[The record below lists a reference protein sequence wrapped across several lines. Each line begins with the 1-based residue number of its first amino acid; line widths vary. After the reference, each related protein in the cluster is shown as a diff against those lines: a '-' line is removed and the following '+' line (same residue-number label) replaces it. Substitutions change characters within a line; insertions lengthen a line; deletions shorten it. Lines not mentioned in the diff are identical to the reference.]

1 MKEEKTIKAFKGFNS
16 DLTCRGF
23 QYEVGKEYTHEG
35 KVNACVKGFHACAN
49 PFDVLKYYE
58 DFTVMRYCTVEQ
70 SGEINKEQDKI
81 ASSKIKI
88 KAEIGWA
95 GLFNAGIEYLKKN
108 IEPSKMKDGDFNDN
122 GDSAKIG
129 LSDNSAKIGLSDN
142 YAQIGS
148 SGSCAQIGSSG
159 NYAQI
164 GSSGNCAKIGSSG
177 NYAQIGSSGN
187 YAKIG
192 SSGYS
197 AQIGS
202 SGYSAQIGAS
212 GNCAKIGSSGDSAQI
227 GSSGYSAQIGASGNC
242 AKIGSSGDYAQI
254 GASGDYAKIGASGN
268 CAKIGSSGYYAQIG
282 SSGNDALIGSSG
294 HNAQIKS
301 EGKNAVVMCAG
312 NDSMACGKIGSWLTL
327 AEWKDQD
334 GEWGPVC
341 VKTERIDGE
350 RIKADTFYKLTNG
363 EFTEVE
369 NEQ

>member
-1 MKEEKTIKAFKGFNS
+1 MKEEKTIKAYKGFNS

-23 QYEVGKEYTHEG
+23 QYEVGKEYTHDGEV
-35 KVNACVKGFHACAN
+35 KACDKGFHACAN

-70 SGEINKEQDKI
+70 SGEIDKEQDKI

-212 GNCAKIGSSGDSAQI
+212 GNCAKIGSSGD
-227 GSSGYSAQIGASGNC
+227 
-242 AKIGSSGDYAQI
+242 YAQI

-282 SSGNDALIGSSG
+282 SSGDYAQIGSSG
-294 HNAQIKS
+294 HYAQIKS

-327 AEWKDQD
+327 AEWKEQD

>member
-122 GDSAKIG
+122 GD
-129 LSDNSAKIGLSDN
+129 
-142 YAQIGS
+142 
-148 SGSCAQIGSSG
+148 
-159 NYAQI
+159 
-164 GSSGNCAKIGSSG
+164 
-177 NYAQIGSSGN
+177 
-187 YAKIG
+187 
-192 SSGYS
+192 
-197 AQIGS
+197 
-202 SGYSAQIGAS
+202 
-212 GNCAKIGSSGDSAQI
+212 
-227 GSSGYSAQIGASGNC
+227 
-242 AKIGSSGDYAQI
+242 YAQI

-282 SSGNDALIGSSG
+282 SSGDYAQIGSSG
-294 HNAQIKS
+294 HYAQIKS
-301 EGKNAVVMCAG
+301 EGKNAVIMCAG

-327 AEWKDQD
+327 AEWKEQD